1 MRQELREWHEE
12 IGAVL
17 RDRRIS
23 NNAAAQAVGV
33 SPATFASWMNGVT
46 RPGVEALPA
55 IADLTGLALW
65 RVYKLAG
72 YLPESYA
79 PATAAIQA
87 VKRQRDLFAEMQ
99 RWSEF
104 SLEVTGLSTAA
115 RAAGFIIDH
124 DPGWQV
130 TIRPN
135 VKGVEYAVASNT
147 ILGLERSR
155 TRMESLHQARSSLDA
170 AIGPKLAGLGAIWRN
185 RPVPGWEPQPAL
197 MLEVPEH
204 ERSRPPGTAPTTR
217 LPSSIVVVGVPYA
230 HAELVGS
237 LIAEAGDY
245 GYVNTKTEVCARY
258 GLGMGAGREEVAR
271 SAGILLL
278 ENLRPA
284 LDRTLERTV
293 WTCTHPEAL
302 EVGLEELRAIDG
314 AQCHVV
320 YVEAQPR
327 LTAYGAQLWGYREEL
342 CFEAAQKLNE
352 LASRLGPTGC
362 TVVSIPDE
370 VVFGASDVQD
380 GAADAA
386 VQAAIRALDVLA
398 PGGPGQWKGYVGQ
411 LLAR

>member
-1 MRQELREWHEE
+1 MRQELREWRDE
-12 IGAVL
+12 IGTVL

-79 PATAAIQA
+79 PATAVIQA

-99 RWSEF
+99 RWTEF
-104 SLEVTGLSTAA
+104 SLEVTGLSAAA

-135 VKGVEYAVASNT
+135 IKGVEYAVASNT

-155 TRMESLHQARSSLDA
+155 ARTESLHQARAQLEA

-185 RPVPGWEPQPAL
+185 RQVPGWEPQPDL

-204 ERSRPPGTAPTTR
+204 ERSRVPGTAPTTH
-217 LPSSIVVVGVPYA
+217 LPSSIIVAGVPYA

-237 LIAEAGDY
+237 LIAEAADY

-258 GLGMGAGREEVAR
+258 GLGMGASREEVAQ
-271 SAGILLL
+271 SAGTLLL
-278 ENLRPA
+278 ENLRPTP
-284 LDRTLERTV
+284 DRDLGRTV
-293 WTCTHPEAL
+293 WTCTYPEAL
-302 EVGLEELRAIDG
+302 ELGLAELRAIDG
-314 AQCHVV
+314 AQCHLV

-327 LTAYGAQLWGYREEL
+327 LTAYGAKLWGYPEQACTEM
-342 CFEAAQKLNE
+342 AQKLNK
-352 LASRLGPTGC
+352 LASKLGPAKC

-370 VVFGASDVQD
+370 PIFASGDVQD
-380 GAADAA
+380 RAADAA
-386 VQAAIRALDVLA
+386 VRAAIRSLASLAGDVD
-398 PGGPGQWKGYVGQ
+398 QWKGYLGQ
-411 LLAR
+411 VLAR